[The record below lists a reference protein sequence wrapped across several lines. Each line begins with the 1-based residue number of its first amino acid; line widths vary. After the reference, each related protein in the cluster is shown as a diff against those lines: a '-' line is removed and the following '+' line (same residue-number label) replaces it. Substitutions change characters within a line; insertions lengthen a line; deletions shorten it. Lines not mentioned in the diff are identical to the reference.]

1 MPSSR
6 TGFIDAET
14 ILKPIREAEKAN
26 QAIAYDKYN
35 ADYYNSLIQP
45 LPSVMDLTSRQ
56 YPDATYVSKPDV
68 IGLKQLRPTLGG
80 KRKKTTPASY
90 GDGQSFVNDIYS
102 SYYRA
107 VRPGAASDAD
117 AKRQA
122 RFLTQKAAYETGYG
136 DTIYAQH
143 NYGGHEVSDGK
154 GGVKRLQFNSM
165 DDFTKADVKLLDKK
179 WGNWRN
185 AKSDDDFVTA
195 ITTDNGYGRYNAVN
209 SDYRN
214 TYKGMTKRVNNY
226 LNNGRRPKAWVGAAI
241 GAASSI
247 LGSIFSSN
255 SQERLI
261 REQMEEQ
268 RRLREHDNALKTAQ
282 SLTQSLNLQQD
293 AQREYENR
301 FRINYSNGG
310 RRKLRD
316 GVSITDGGY
325 GIPIDYNTFLLRGGS
340 HEDVNETGQTGIGLK
355 VGGKEIEAEGGEVV
369 QKTPTELRVF
379 SDSIILPNGMT
390 PAEAVEAGGNKTQ
403 IFNIQQNMNGDYG
416 IRSKRRLRNG
426 GCLSHPVER
435 IKARPGLWATLKD
448 AYNWTADQWRKFEE
462 ATTPESVKNNPY
474 ILMGDAPSPGTR
486 GVSSAKNLA
495 KSTMRAASKTRA
507 YTPRKTRMPMTDYT
521 RRYLNEEPTGVIDNT
536 ASVVSNLSR
545 NIKNGISGALALGGA
560 GGLGT
565 LFAINSDR
573 DIDYNSGTN
582 NYNPGTPYTLDVN
595 YNLPSES
602 TMLVTT
608 PYRPVDASRS
618 MRVGFS
624 GLPNTGAGIIA
635 DEQKS
640 DNTIVGNLGDYWLSS
655 NGQPVVAQQ
664 TAAAQVNVEPPID
677 KKDAPK
683 SGSTSGRRRLRS
695 RGAAPVNIGSFNVPK
710 IESPYKSQDTGID
723 MEAIAR
729 DMNPYQ
735 GLSDREITSRELG
748 FGSATAPTSG
758 TTTPAPVDYTSNTN
772 RFGVNFK
779 GADWI
784 QLGADLFSSIYSGI
798 NQANMADYIED
809 PVRPALLAPAKLI
822 TNYNIAPRLQTVA
835 NSRLSMLRDSDEAVS
850 SAARNARRNQINLAT
865 NQAANE
871 LWGEKTNKEVELLNT
886 DALNQ
891 QGIHKDNVLELNK
904 YYRDLAE
911 ARMRRGLMRAQGRQA
926 LFSGIGD
933 AVGNLIDQ
941 GKQRY
946 SDQQA
951 MAYYTALL
959 PEEGRRWLRRN
970 GVDFLRRGGKIS

>member
-56 YPDATYVSKPDV
+56 YPDATYVSRPDV
-68 IGLKQLRPTLGG
+68 IGLKQSRPTLGG

-90 GDGQSFVNDIYS
+90 GDGHSFVNDIYS

-122 RFLTQKAAYETGYG
+122 RFLAQKAAYETGYG
-136 DTIYAQH
+136 DSIYARH

-255 SQERLI
+255 SQERLM

-293 AQREYENR
+293 AQKEYENR
-301 FRINYSNGG
+301 FRINYKCGG
-310 RRKLRD
+310 RRKLAN
-316 GVSITDGGY
+316 GAKITDGGPVLNLSTGGLYYAGDKVPY
-325 GIPIDYNTFLLRGGS
+325 GEYVDLGPT
-340 HEDVNETGQTGIGLK
+340 HEERNSSGKTGTGWNINGKKIETENKEVETISPTQMK
-355 VGGKEIEAEGGEVV
+355 VYSNSLE
-369 QKTPTELRVF
+369 
-379 SDSIILPNGMT
+379 LPNGMT
-390 PAEAVEAGGNKTQ
+390 PAEYVLNGGNENYA
-403 IFNIQQNMNGDYG
+403 FNVQQNMNGDYG
-416 IRSKRRLRNG
+416 IGNKRRLRNG
-426 GCLSHPVER
+426 GCLSRPVER
-435 IKARPGLWATLKD
+435 IKADDGILVKLK
-448 AYNWTADQWRKFEE
+448 KF
-462 ATTPESVKNNPY
+462 
-474 ILMGDAPSPGTR
+474 IFGDR
-486 GVSSAKNLA
+486 
-495 KSTMRAASKTRA
+495 
-507 YTPRKTRMPMTDYT
+507 
-521 RRYLNEEPTGVIDNT
+521 
-536 ASVVSNLSR
+536 
-545 NIKNGISGALALGGA
+545 
-560 GGLGT
+560 
-565 LFAINSDR
+565 F
-573 DIDYNSGTN
+573 SGTN
-582 NYNPGTPYTLDVN
+582 AYNPGTPYTFNVN

-602 TMLVTT
+602 SMRVPT

-635 DEQKS
+635 DEQKN
-640 DNTIVGNLGDYWLSS
+640 DNTIVGNLGRYWLSG
-655 NGQPVVAQQ
+655 NVQPDVVKQ
-664 TAAAQVNVEPPID
+664 TAAAQVNAEPPVD
-677 KKDAPK
+677 KKDASK
-683 SGSTSGRRRLRS
+683 SGSASGRRRLRS
-695 RGAAPVNIGSFNVPK
+695 RGVAPANIGSFNVPEL
-710 IESPYKSQDTGID
+710 ESPYKSQDIGID

-729 DMNPYQ
+729 DMNPYN
-735 GLSDREITSRELG
+735 GMTDKEITARELG
-748 FGSATAPTSG
+748 FGSATAPTSDI
-758 TTTPAPVDYTSNTN
+758 TTPAPVDYTSNTN

-809 PVRPALLAPAKLI
+809 SVRPALLAPAKLI

-835 NSRLSMLRDSDEAVS
+835 NSRLSMLRDSDEAVN

-871 LWGEKTNKEVELLNT
+871 LWGEKTNKEAELLNT

-891 QGIHKDNVLELNK
+891 QGVHEKNINSIND
-904 YYRDLAE
+904 YYNRLAD

-959 PEEGRRWLRRN
+959 PEEGRRWLKRN

>member
-35 ADYYNSLIQP
+35 ADYYNSLIQQ

-56 YPDATYVSKPDV
+56 YPDATYVSRPDV
-68 IGLKQLRPTLGG
+68 IGLKQSRPTLGG

-90 GDGQSFVNDIYS
+90 GDGHSFVNDIYS

-122 RFLTQKAAYETGYG
+122 RFLAQKAAYETGYG
-136 DTIYAQH
+136 DSIYARH
-143 NYGGHEVSDGK
+143 NYGGHEVPDGK
-154 GGVKRLQFNSM
+154 GGVRRLAFNSM

-255 SQERLI
+255 SQERLM

-293 AQREYENR
+293 AQKEYEDR
-301 FRINYSNGG
+301 FRINYKCGG
-310 RRKLRD
+310 RRKLAN
-316 GVSITDGGY
+316 GAKITDGGPVLNLSTGGLYYAGDKVPY
-325 GIPIDYNTFLLRGGS
+325 GEYVDLGPT
-340 HEDVNETGQTGIGLK
+340 HEERNSSGKTGTGWNINGKKIETENKEVETISPTQMK
-355 VGGKEIEAEGGEVV
+355 VYSNSLE
-369 QKTPTELRVF
+369 
-379 SDSIILPNGMT
+379 LPNGMT
-390 PAEAVEAGGNKTQ
+390 PAEYVLNGGNENYA
-403 IFNIQQNMNGDYG
+403 FNVQQNMNGDYG
-416 IRSKRRLRNG
+416 IGNKRRLRNG
-426 GCLSHPVER
+426 GCLSRPVER
-435 IKARPGLWATLKD
+435 IKADDGIIVINGRRMKRVNYKNADGTISNKSYLQDIGPADNGTSWWTNLKD
-448 AYNWTADQWRKFEE
+448 KVNSALNSRIQAPPAKR
-462 ATTPESVKNNPY
+462 TTT
-474 ILMGDAPSPGTR
+474 GTR
-486 GVSSAKNLA
+486 AVNLNAQNGPFYGSTINSVSNPKTVVNKQSISSSGVHNSNKIV
-495 KSTMRAASKTRA
+495 
-507 YTPRKTRMPMTDYT
+507 
-521 RRYLNEEPTGVIDNT
+521 EEPVTQ
-536 ASVVSNLSR
+536 SVVSQDTGRTRQPSR
-545 NIKNGISGALALGGA
+545 GASVSQD
-560 GGLGT
+560 T
-565 LFAINSDR
+565 
-573 DIDYNSGTN
+573 
-582 NYNPGTPYTLDVN
+582 
-595 YNLPSES
+595 
-602 TMLVTT
+602 
-608 PYRPVDASRS
+608 
-618 MRVGFS
+618 
-624 GLPNTGAGIIA
+624 
-635 DEQKS
+635 
-640 DNTIVGNLGDYWLSS
+640 
-655 NGQPVVAQQ
+655 
-664 TAAAQVNVEPPID
+664 
-677 KKDAPK
+677 
-683 SGSTSGRRRLRS
+683 GRRRLAS
-695 RGAAPVNIGSFNVPK
+695 RGATPK
-710 IESPYKSQDTGID
+710 IDLSFTPANVIREPDSVNTGID
-723 MEAIAR
+723 MTGLER
-729 DMNPYQ
+729 SMNPYQ

-748 FGSATAPTSG
+748 FGSATAPTSDI
-758 TTTPAPVDYTSNTN
+758 TTPAPVDYTSNTN

-809 PVRPALLAPAKLI
+809 TVRPALLAPAKLI

-835 NSRLSMLRDSDEAVS
+835 NSRLSMLRDSDEAVN

-871 LWGEKTNKEVELLNT
+871 LWGEKTNKEAELLNT

-891 QGIHKDNVLELNK
+891 QGVHEKNINSIND
-904 YYRDLAE
+904 YYNRLAD

-959 PEEGRRWLRRN
+959 PEEGRRWLKRN